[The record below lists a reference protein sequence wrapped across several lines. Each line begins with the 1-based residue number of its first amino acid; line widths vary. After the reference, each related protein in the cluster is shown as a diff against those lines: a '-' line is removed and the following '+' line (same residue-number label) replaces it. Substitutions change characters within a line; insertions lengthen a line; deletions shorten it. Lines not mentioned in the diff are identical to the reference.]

1 MKLNKVWLLMAL
13 LVGVGSIFFIMKTT
27 QATRGFKP
35 VPAAQLDQRLK
46 SQYPEFYKTIANNKG
61 TLTANHLIGVPG
73 LGGARSVGQTKQWQY
88 TTNMTPQSLTLNDKY
103 IFVSAYDH
111 TKQLNSVLFVIDR
124 KTHQQIK
131 TIALPTRAHVGGITI
146 DDCTQPLYLSADS
159 QGVTK
164 LGRIQISKL
173 VKSKKDPILTRF
185 DDVITLADIKTAATI
200 EYYQDAIWVG
210 TFSANKNGLI
220 QRFPINRTT
229 NTLLTDP
236 DGQAPTG
243 NLNRDTKLQTANG
256 HIQGINFY
264 HGNLYITFSYGKQ
277 PAAMMRYQYDATTNE
292 FTYAGTMAQLPPYLE
307 GIDFQGDNIWL
318 IFESGA
324 KAYRKKTPIIVDR
337 ILQTDIS
344 NFEFK

>member
-1 MKLNKVWLLMAL
+1 MKLNKMWLLIVL
-13 LVGVGSIFFIMKTT
+13 LVGVGSVFFIMKT
-27 QATRGFKP
+27 QVTRGFKP
-35 VPAAQLDQRLK
+35 VPAAQLDQHLK
-46 SQYPEFYKTIANNKG
+46 RQYPEFYQTIANHNG
-61 TLTANHLIGVPG
+61 TLTANNLIGVPG
-73 LGGARSVGQTKQWQY
+73 LGGARSVGKTKQWQY

-111 TKQLNSVLFVIDR
+111 THQLNSVLFVIDR
-124 KTHQQIK
+124 KTHQRIK

-146 DDCTQPLYLSADS
+146 DDRTQTLYLSDDS

-164 LGRIQISKL
+164 LGRIQLSRL
-173 VKSKKDPILTRF
+173 TKSKKDQILTRF
-185 DDVITLADIKTAATI
+185 DDVMTLADIKTAATI
-200 EYYQDAIWVG
+200 EYYQNAIWVG

-220 QRFPINRTT
+220 QRFPINRKTD
-229 NTLLTDP
+229 TLVTDP
-236 DGQAPTG
+236 DKQAPTDK
-243 NLNRDTKLQTANG
+243 LNGDTQLKTTNG

-264 HGNLYITFSYGKQ
+264 HKNLYITFSYGKK
-277 PAAMMRYQYDATTNE
+277 ASAMMRYQYDAAENE

-324 KAYRKKTPIIVDR
+324 KAYRKKTPIIIDR

-344 NFEFK
+344 NFDFK